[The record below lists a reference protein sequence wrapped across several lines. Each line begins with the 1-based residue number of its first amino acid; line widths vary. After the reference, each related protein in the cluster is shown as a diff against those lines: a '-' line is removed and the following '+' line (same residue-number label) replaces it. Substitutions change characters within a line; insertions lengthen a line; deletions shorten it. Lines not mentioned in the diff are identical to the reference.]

1 MKASNRLGRRR
12 QHATRIT
19 TAARA
24 SMRGQAY
31 AEYVVIL
38 VVVILLL
45 ITGGDNSP
53 INQLIAAF
61 KSFYQSYS
69 YAIAVP

>member
-1 MKASNRLGRRR
+1 MAFRWLRRR
-12 QHATRIT
+12 RYAAGIAV
-19 TAARA
+19 AARA

-53 INQLIAAF
+53 INQLIGAF
-61 KSFYQSYS
+61 RSFYQSYS

>member
-1 MKASNRLGRRR
+1 MKTTRSPRSRRG
-12 QHATRIT
+12 AGGIA
-19 TAARA
+19 TAAHA
-24 SMRGQAY
+24 SMRGQVY

-45 ITGGDNSP
+45 ITGGDSSP

>member
-1 MKASNRLGRRR
+1 MKIANRMRRR
-12 QHATRIT
+12 RYASGVA
-19 TAARA
+19 TAART
-24 SMRGQAY
+24 SMQGQAY

-38 VVVILLL
+38 VAVILLL

>member
-1 MKASNRLGRRR
+1 MRASRRPR
-12 QHATRIT
+12 SHRRA
-19 TAARA
+19 AGLDAVARA
-24 SMRGQAY
+24 STRGQVY

-45 ITGGDNSP
+45 ITGGDSSP

>member
-1 MKASNRLGRRR
+1 MTG
-12 QHATRIT
+12 
-19 TAARA
+19 AARA
-24 SMRGQAY
+24 SIQGQAY

>member
-1 MKASNRLGRRR
+1 MKASRCLRR
-12 QHATRIT
+12 TRYVAGT
-19 TAARA
+19 TAAARA

>member
-1 MKASNRLGRRR
+1 VKTSNRLGRR
-12 QHATRIT
+12 QYATSIT
-19 TAARA
+19 TATRA
-24 SMRGQAY
+24 SIQGQAY

-45 ITGGDNSP
+45 IAEGDNSAM
-53 INQLIAAF
+53 NQLIAAF